1 MAQDA
6 GKQTLGILPLEGV
19 HVRVAQRVGHDL
31 DADLASPRWRD
42 DDGLVAQRL
51 VSRPRHSGFAPV
63 RRVEH
68 DVNVIAVITK
78 INILKKLT

>member
-31 DADLASPRWRD
+31 HADLASPGGRD

-51 VSRPRHSGFAPV
+51 VSSPRHSGFAPV

-68 DVNVIAVITK
+68 DVNVIAMITK
-78 INILKKLT
+78 IF

>member
-31 DADLASPRWRD
+31 DADLASTGGRD
-42 DDGLVAQRL
+42 DDGLIAQRL
-51 VSRPRHSGFAPV
+51 VRRPRHRGFAPV

-78 INILKKLT
+78 IF